1 MLNAMKKFTLNLK
14 ICLTLAMCLLFMG
27 FSKLKLL
34 DEQTDYIQ
42 QLLVSHYNEELET
55 SQIKHYELN
64 VTNSGFCRYKRF
76 FKSGKIEYFSFNLV
90 KFKDL
95 DYQGT
100 DTIGALYLYT
110 MGDDVIVQT
119 YNDTNEEDVDTMA
132 NYMSIPVKNIKTND
146 LTALSEY
153 IRKTNARL
161 LAQK

>member
-1 MLNAMKKFTLNLK
+1 
-14 ICLTLAMCLLFMG
+14 MCLLFMG

-42 QLLVSHYNEELET
+42 QLLVGHYNKELET

-76 FKSGKIEYFSFNLV
+76 FKSGKIEYFSFNLM

-100 DTIGALYLYT
+100 DTIGDLYLYT
-110 MGDDVIVQT
+110 RGDDVIVQT
-119 YNDTNEEDVDTMA
+119 YNDKNEEDVDTMA
-132 NYMSIPVKNIKTND
+132 NYMSIPVKNMNTQD
-146 LTALSEY
+146 LTALSEQ